1 MTHSK
6 KSAGTGNTDRSA
18 RMEIIIGGLVL
29 LLAIAAIVFSRKF
42 PSTGL
47 ATDIGSARFPL
58 VYSCA
63 LIVLCAVLI
72 ARNLAKLKQP
82 KTEAVTEPDA
92 EAEVPNY
99 RRTAIGIAVSALS
112 LFAMQYLGYALVT
125 AGYLSFLMWLLG
137 MKHKA
142 WNPLL
147 AIVITALLY
156 FTFSTGL
163 NVPLPVGSLF
173 E

>member
-1 MTHSK
+1 MK
-6 KSAGTGNTDRSA
+6 QAQQLAGAALKPA
-18 RMEIIIGGLVL
+18 RCTMEIVISVVVSLV
-29 LLAIAAIVFSRKF
+29 AVAAIIFSRKF
-42 PSTGL
+42 PTTGL

-58 VYSCA
+58 IYSCA
-63 LIVLCAVLI
+63 LIVLCAILI
-72 ARNLAKLKQP
+72 GQNLLKGRAAAIDVARSPAADD
-82 KTEAVTEPDA
+82 ER
-92 EAEVPNY
+92 PNY
-99 RRTAIGIAVSALS
+99 RKTFAGIVSSVLG
-112 LFAMQYLGYALVT
+112 LVAMPYLGYALVT
-125 AGYLSFLMWLLG
+125 VGYLSFLMWLLG

-147 AIVITALLY
+147 ALTTSALLY